1 MKIFDCTTYFDEELM
16 MDIRFH
22 ILNDYVDK
30 FIVVESIFSHSGN
43 KKNLNFKVNNYKKFK
58 DKIIYLVI
66 EDEPKDILKLKNNKD
81 DSAIKRINSIKRIEQ
96 SYNYMF
102 KGIND
107 ATDDD
112 LVLLSDNDEIPNLK
126 DLKIEKIDNNILIF
140 KQLIFYYKF
149 NLLYDYINW
158 HGTKG
163 CKKKYLKSFSWLKNL
178 KNKNYPYWRLDAYF
192 SKMKST
198 NVKIIE
204 NGGWHFSNIKTAQ
217 QIFDKLSNYGHHN
230 EFETSGLT
238 IDKIQDQISKK
249 IVSYNHKADQTR
261 TDKHNFE
268 YKLKKIDQRLLPDY
282 LNFNKEKLSK
292 WFD

>member
-1 MKIFDCTTYFDEELM
+1 MA
-16 MDIRFH
+16 
-22 ILNDYVDK
+22 
-30 FIVVESIFSHSGN
+30 IVFCFV
-43 KKNLNFKVNNYKKFK
+43 
-58 DKIIYLVI
+58 IITL
-66 EDEPKDILKLKNNKD
+66 E
-81 DSAIKRINSIKRIEQ
+81 
-96 SYNYMF
+96 
-102 KGIND
+102 
-107 ATDDD
+107 
-112 LVLLSDNDEIPNLK
+112 
-126 DLKIEKIDNNILIF
+126 IF

-282 LNFNKEKLSK
+282 LNFNKDKLSK